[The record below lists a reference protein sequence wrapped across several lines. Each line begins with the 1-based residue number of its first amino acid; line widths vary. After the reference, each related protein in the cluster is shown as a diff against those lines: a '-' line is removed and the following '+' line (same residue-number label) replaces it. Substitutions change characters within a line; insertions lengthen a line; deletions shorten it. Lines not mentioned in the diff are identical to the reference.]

1 MDKTT
6 NWQAMLPA
14 SCTGT
19 KYKHLGTF
27 VSREAAAIAH
37 DKAVRECGG
46 EEAKCNFSAADAAAW
61 ELRNPD
67 KVAPLPRRNT
77 GGFIGIRLLRDRW
90 QARRSL
96 PGEKRKRDL
105 GSFRT
110 QEEAASA
117 YDQDARKAPSQRQ
130 KYNFASPE
138 EGQSAVATALA
149 NVSRR
154 PAAHAQAT
162 ALWEH
167 QHPPA
172 EPKSRAKSGFYGVTK
187 DGNKWKAQLK
197 YGGRNHHL
205 GTFDTREQ
213 AAAAF
218 DKAAREHRGST
229 GMYNFESAAAA
240 EASVADAVAAYNSEA
255 AAPAGAAVAAAR
267 ARERAKKA
275 MVSENLMDELL
286 TWADASH
293 QQDAPLPEVA
303 AAPPLEAQ
311 MPQAPAPEPTLF
323 HGQDAWLNE
332 LSR

>member
-46 EEAKCNFSAADAAAW
+46 EESKCNFSASDAAAW

-67 KVAPLPRRNT
+67 KVNALPRRNT

-105 GSFRT
+105 GSFST

-117 YDQDARKAPSQRQ
+117 YDRDARKAPSQRQ

-138 EGQSAVATALA
+138 EEQVAVETALA
-149 NVSRR
+149 QSHLPR
-154 PAAHAQAT
+154 PRPRT
-162 ALWEH
+162 
-167 QHPPA
+167 
-172 EPKSRAKSGFYGVTK
+172 KSGFHGVTTH
-187 DGNKWKAQLK
+187 GSKWKAQIR
-197 YGGRNHHL
+197 YGGINRHL

-218 DKAAREHRGST
+218 DEAAREHRVKSGL
-229 GMYNFESAAAA
+229 YNFESAAAA
-240 EASVADAVAAYNSEA
+240 ETAVADAVAAHNAESA
-255 AAPAGAAVAAAR
+255 SPAGAPAAATR
-267 ARERAKKA
+267 ARERAKEA
-275 MVSENLMDELL
+275 MVSDELMGELL
-286 TWADASH
+286 TWADDSH
-293 QQDAPLPEVA
+293 QQPDAPLTFEQGA
-303 AAPPLEAQ
+303 AAAAASFAAEPHAEWQ
-311 MPQAPAPEPTLF
+311 QPAPEPAVF
-323 HGQDAWLNE
+323 HGEDAWLNE
-332 LSR
+332 LAR